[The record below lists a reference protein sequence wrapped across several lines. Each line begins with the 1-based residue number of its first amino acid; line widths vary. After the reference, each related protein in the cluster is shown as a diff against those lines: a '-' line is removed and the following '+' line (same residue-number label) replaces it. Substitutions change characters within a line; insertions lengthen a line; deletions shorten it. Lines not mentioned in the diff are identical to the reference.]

1 MEMTRIGMRMNGKK
15 LREVNRPVCT
25 LMGGFRTVSAA
36 FHSRLTML
44 VVESSHSKCNA
55 FSMPPHSIP

>member
-1 MEMTRIGMRMNGKK
+1 MRMNGKK
-15 LREVNRPVCT
+15 LREV

-36 FHSRLTML
+36 FHSRLTIL